1 LTTLLD
7 LIFLNKDMFNLDW
20 LLGRKS
26 KLSKTGLEEAKEKGL
41 ITEEEFLRLKAQR
54 ASEELENFLKN
65 KKSKK

>member
-1 LTTLLD
+1 MTTLLD